1 MNDAHLTLITGGSRS
16 GKSSYALNLAQE
28 RAGADGR
35 AFFLA
40 TAQPIDDE
48 MRARIDHH
56 RSLRSSIFRT
66 IEEPVELCEAV
77 AKLYGS
83 CEVLVID
90 CLTIWISNLLA
101 ANRGHDAIMAEAD
114 RLAAILRAAPFST
127 FVVTDEVG
135 SGIVPMEP
143 LGRRFRDLLG
153 WTNQA
158 LGRAADRIV
167 LMVAGHPLRVK

>member
-1 MNDAHLTLITGGSRS
+1 MKDSHLSLITGGSRS

-28 RAGADGR
+28 RAGDGGR

-48 MRARIDHH
+48 MRARIAHH
-56 RSLRSSIFRT
+56 RSLRPGIFET
-66 IEEPVELCEAV
+66 IEEPVELCEV
-77 AKLYGS
+77 LAKLDGR

-114 RLAAILRAAPFST
+114 RLAIALRAAPFST

-143 LGRRFRDLLG
+143 LSRSFRDLLG

-167 LMVAGHPLRVK
+167 LMVAGYPLRVK

>member
-16 GKSSYALNLAQE
+16 GKSSYALDLAQE

-56 RSLRSSIFRT
+56 RSMRPGTFST
-66 IEEPVELCEAV
+66 IEEPVELYEAV
-77 AKLYGS
+77 ANLDGR

-90 CLTIWISNLLA
+90 CLTIWIANLLA
-101 ANRGHDAIMAEAD
+101 ANRSPDSITGEAR
-114 RLAAILRAAPFST
+114 RLAA
-127 FVVTDEVG
+127 
-135 SGIVPMEP
+135 
-143 LGRRFRDLLG
+143 LLG
-153 WTNQA
+153 
-158 LGRAADRIV
+158 
-167 LMVAGHPLRVK
+167 

>member
-1 MNDAHLTLITGGSRS
+1 MDDPHLILITGGSRS
-16 GKSSYALNLAQE
+16 GKSSYALSLAQE
-28 RAGADGR
+28 REGSGGR

-48 MRARIDHH
+48 MRARIAHH
-56 RSLRSSIFRT
+56 RKLRPGTFKT
-66 IEEPVELCEAV
+66 IEEPVELCAV
-77 AKLYGS
+77 LARLNGR

-101 ANRGHDAIMAEAD
+101 ANRSEDAIMAEAD
-114 RLAAILRAAPFST
+114 RLAALLRAAPFAT

-143 LGRRFRDLLG
+143 LSRRFRDLLG

-158 LGRAADRIV
+158 LARAADRIV
-167 LMVAGHPLRVK
+167 LMVAGHPLLVK